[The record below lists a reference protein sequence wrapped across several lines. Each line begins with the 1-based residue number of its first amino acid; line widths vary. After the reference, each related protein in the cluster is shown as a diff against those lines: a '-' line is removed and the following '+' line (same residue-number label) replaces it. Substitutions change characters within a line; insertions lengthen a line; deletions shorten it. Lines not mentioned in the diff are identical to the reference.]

1 MHPTMRQVI
10 PLTPEAIK
18 NTDGTTK
25 QDCEI
30 QAAKR
35 LVKRILRDHPKLR
48 VIIVAGQLAQQTTI
62 HRGTSPLGDEVH
74 PGGQGRGSQDP
85 HGVGE

>member
-1 MHPTMRQVI
+1 MFTERGQEGERSAIIMRFCRQALMHPAMRQVI
-10 PLTPEAIK
+10 PLAPEGIK

-35 LVKRILRDHPKLR
+35 LVKRIRRDHPKLR
-48 VIIVAGQLAQQTTI
+48 IIIVAEQFAQ
-62 HRGTSPLGDEVH
+62 
-74 PGGQGRGSQDP
+74 
-85 HGVGE
+85 